1 MIAETPDPE
10 ALLEDYRRA
19 EARRRPW
26 EALWRDCAAHALPY
40 GTEGAARIYD
50 ATAADA
56 SDQLAASLLAELTP
70 PFQRWVGF
78 EPGSE
83 AGPGAAAQNAANR
96 TDCAAEALEAAA
108 VTVQGHLDR
117 SAFAVEMH
125 QALLDLVVLG
135 TGCLLFE
142 ESALGA
148 ASAFRFTAVPL
159 TEAVLEEGPEGRL
172 DRVWRRREL
181 GAAALRARFPRAPQ
195 LQGEGPFG
203 VVECVA
209 PEAGGADAGNSTMGG
224 ADAANSTMRG
234 ADAANST
241 MRGADAADSTMRRVM
256 RGGGTRYRAVL
267 EGGGGR
273 AAQMLAEG
281 RFAVSP
287 FICFRWLKAPGEVY
301 GRSPVMKALPDIK
314 TADKVVELILK
325 NASIAATGIWQADD
339 DGVLDPSAV
348 ELVPGAIIPKAV
360 GSAGLTPLA
369 APGRFDVSQLVLEDL
384 RKRIRHALLADRL
397 AEPASPAMTATEVL
411 ERAAETARLLGAT
424 YGRLEAELLTPLIER
439 ALSILA
445 RRGEVPAFALDGR
458 QAGLRLRSPLA
469 QAAGRREAGAAL
481 TWLGAV
487 AGLGP
492 EALAAVDTVR
502 IARWLGARLGVPPA
516 LLEPPELLPGTA

>member
-10 ALLEDYRRA
+10 ALLADYRRA

-40 GTEGAARIYD
+40 GADGAARIYD

-56 SDQLAASLLAELTP
+56 AEQLAASLLAELTP
-70 PFQRWVGF
+70 PFERWVGF
-78 EPGSE
+78 EPGTE
-83 AGPGAAAQNAANR
+83 AGPAAADLLDAAAQS
-96 TDCAAEALEAAA
+96 
-108 VTVQGHLDR
+108 VQGHLDR
-117 SAFAVEMH
+117 SSFAVEMH
-125 QALLDLVVLG
+125 QALLDLAVLG

-159 TEAVLEEGPEGRL
+159 GEVVLEEGPEGRL

-181 GAAALRARFPRAPQ
+181 GPAALRARFPRAAVPA
-195 LQGEGPFG
+195 GEGPFG
-203 VVECVA
+203 AVERVA
-209 PEAGGADAGNSTMGG
+209 PDAGGG
-224 ADAANSTMRG
+224 A
-234 ADAANST
+234 
-241 MRGADAADSTMRRVM
+241 
-256 RGGGTRYRAVL
+256 RYLAVL

-273 AAQMLAEG
+273 AAQTLAEG

-287 FICFRWLKAPGEVY
+287 FVCFRWLKAPGEVY

-325 NASIAATGIWQADD
+325 NASIAVTGIWQADD
-339 DGVLDPSAV
+339 DGVLDPTAV
-348 ELVPGAIIPKAV
+348 ELVPGAVMPKAV

-439 ALSILA
+439 ALSILV

-458 QAGLRLRSPLA
+458 EAGLRLRSPLA

-492 EALAAVDTVR
+492 EALAAVDTGR
-502 IARWLGARLGVPPA
+502 AARWLGSRLGVPPA
-516 LLEPPELLPGTA
+516 LLEPPDLLPGAA

>member
-1 MIAETPDPE
+1 MSLETPDPE
-10 ALLEDYRRA
+10 ALLEGYRRA

-26 EALWRDCAAHALPY
+26 EALWRDCATHALPG
-40 GTEGAARIYD
+40 GTAVAARTYD

-56 SDQLAASLLAELTP
+56 AEQLAASLLAELTP
-70 PFQRWVGF
+70 PFERWVGF
-78 EPGSE
+78 EPGGE
-83 AGPGAAAQNAANR
+83 AGPGAV
-96 TDCAAEALEAAA
+96 DALEEAAA
-108 VTVQGHLDR
+108 AVQGHLDR

-125 QALLDLVVLG
+125 QALLDLVVFG

-142 ESALGA
+142 ESALGR

-159 TEAVLEEGPEGRL
+159 AETVLEEGTEGRL

-181 GAAALRARFPRAPQ
+181 GPAALRARFPRAPI
-195 LQGEGPFG
+195 LNGEGPFG
-203 VVECVA
+203 VVERVA
-209 PEAGGADAGNSTMGG
+209 PEAGGGADAASLKNHRVPRGG
-224 ADAANSTMRG
+224 ADAASSMNS
-234 ADAANST
+234 
-241 MRGADAADSTMRRVM
+241 RVM
-256 RGGGTRYRAVL
+256 RGGYRYLAVL

-273 AAQMLAEG
+273 AAQMLADG

-287 FICFRWLKAPGEVY
+287 FVCFRWLKAPGEVY

-339 DGVLDPSAV
+339 DGVLDPTAV
-348 ELVPGAIIPKAV
+348 ELVPGAVMPKAV

-439 ALSILA
+439 ALAILA

-458 QAGLRLRSPLA
+458 NAGLRLRSPLA

-492 EALAAVDTVR
+492 EALAAVDTAR
-502 IARWLGARLGVPPA
+502 AARWLGARLGVPPA
-516 LLEPPELLPGTA
+516 LLEPPDLLPETPLLE

>member
-10 ALLEDYRRA
+10 ALLAGYRRG

-40 GTEGAARIYD
+40 GTDGAANSDGGAGAAGRIDGGVGAAGRIYD

-56 SDQLAASLLAELTP
+56 AEQLAASLLAELTP
-70 PFQRWVGF
+70 PFERWVGF
-78 EPGSE
+78 EPGTE
-83 AGPGAAAQNAANR
+83 AGPGSA
-96 TDCAAEALEAAA
+96 DALEAAA
-108 VTVQGHLDR
+108 GTVQGHLDR

-148 ASAFRFTAVPL
+148 ASAFRFAAVPL
-159 TEAVLEEGPEGRL
+159 REAVLEEGPEGRL

-181 GAAALRARFPRAPQ
+181 GPAALRARFPRAPV
-195 LQGEGPFG
+195 LSGEGPFG
-203 VVECVA
+203 VVESVA
-209 PEAGGADAGNSTMGG
+209 PGANNAGY
-224 ADAANSTMRG
+224 
-234 ADAANST
+234 
-241 MRGADAADSTMRRVM
+241 
-256 RGGGTRYRAVL
+256 RYLAVL

-339 DGVLDPSAV
+339 DGVLDPTAV
-348 ELVPGAIIPKAV
+348 ELVPGAVMPKAV

-397 AEPASPAMTATEVL
+397 AAPASPAMTATEVL

-424 YGRLEAELLTPLIER
+424 YGRLEAELLTPLIGR
-439 ALSILA
+439 ALAILA

-458 QAGLRLRSPLA
+458 EAGLRLRSPLA

-492 EALAAVDTVR
+492 GALAAVDTGR
-502 IARWLGARLGVPPA
+502 AARWLGARLGVPPA
-516 LLEPPELLPGTA
+516 LLEPPDPLPGAA

>member
-1 MIAETPDPE
+1 MKAETPDPE
-10 ALLEDYRRA
+10 ALLAGYRRA

-26 EALWRDCAAHALPY
+26 EALWRDCAAHALP
-40 GTEGAARIYD
+40 GGAAGAARIFD
-50 ATAADA
+50 STAADA
-56 SDQLAASLLAELTP
+56 ADQLAASLLAELAP
-70 PFQRWVGF
+70 PFGRWVGF
-78 EPGSE
+78 EPGAD
-83 AGPGAAAQNAANR
+83 AGPGAA
-96 TDCAAEALEAAA
+96 ELLEAAA
-108 VTVQGHLDR
+108 DAVQGHLDR

-125 QALLDLVVLG
+125 QALLDLAVLG

-159 TEAVLEEGPEGRL
+159 AETVLEEGTEGRL

-181 GAAALRARFPRAPQ
+181 GPAALRSRFPRAPE
-195 LQGEGPFG
+195 LAGEGPFG
-203 VVECVA
+203 TVECVA
-209 PEAGGADAGNSTMGG
+209 PES
-224 ADAANSTMRG
+224 
-234 ADAANST
+234 
-241 MRGADAADSTMRRVM
+241 
-256 RGGGTRYRAVL
+256 GGGYRYRAVL

-273 AAQMLAEG
+273 AAQILAEG

-287 FICFRWLKAPGEVY
+287 FICFRWLKATGETY
-301 GRSPVMKALPDIK
+301 GRSPVMKALPDIR

-339 DGVLDPSAV
+339 DGVLDPTAV
-348 ELVPGAIIPKAV
+348 ELVPGAVMPKAV

-397 AEPASPAMTATEVL
+397 AEPASPTMTATEVL

-458 QAGLRLRSPLA
+458 EAGLRLRSPLA
-469 QAAGRREAGAAL
+469 QAAGRREAGTAL

-492 EALAAVDTVR
+492 EALAAVDTAR
-502 IARWLGARLGVPPA
+502 AARWLGTRLGVPPA
-516 LLEPPELLPGTA
+516 LLEPPDPLPGPA

>member
-10 ALLEDYRRA
+10 ALLEGYRRA

-83 AGPGAAAQNAANR
+83 AGPDAV
-96 TDCAAEALEAAA
+96 EALEAAA
-108 VTVQGHLDR
+108 GTVQGHLDR

-125 QALLDLVVLG
+125 QALLDLAVLG

-142 ESALGA
+142 ESALGQ

-159 TEAVLEEGPEGRL
+159 TETVLEEGPEGRL

-181 GAAALRARFPRAPQ
+181 GPAALRARFPRAPA
-195 LQGEGPFG
+195 LAGEGPFG
-203 VVECVA
+203 VVECVE
-209 PEAGGADAGNSTMGG
+209 PEAGGH
-224 ADAANSTMRG
+224 
-234 ADAANST
+234 
-241 MRGADAADSTMRRVM
+241 
-256 RGGGTRYRAVL
+256 RYTAVL

-339 DGVLDPSAV
+339 DGVLDPSTV
-348 ELVPGAIIPKAV
+348 ELVPGAVMPKAV

-439 ALSILA
+439 ALAILA

-492 EALAAVDTVR
+492 EALAAVDMGR
-502 IARWLGARLGVPPA
+502 AARWLGARLGVPPA
-516 LLEPPELLPGTA
+516 LLEPPELLPEAVLPG

>member
-1 MIAETPDPE
+1 MISETSGPDPE
-10 ALLEDYRRA
+10 ALLEGYRRA
-19 EARRRPW
+19 EAMRRPW
-26 EALWRDCAAHALPY
+26 EALWRDCAAFALPH
-40 GTEGAARIYD
+40 GVNGAARIYD

-56 SDQLAASLLAELTP
+56 AEQLAASLLAELTP

-78 EPGSE
+78 EPGNG
-83 AGPGAAAQNAANR
+83 AGSG
-96 TDCAAEALEAAA
+96 TAEMLEEAAA
-108 VTVQGHLDR
+108 TVQGHLDR
-117 SAFAVEMH
+117 SGFAVEMH
-125 QALLDLVVLG
+125 QALLDLVVFG

-142 ESALGA
+142 ESALGS

-159 TEAVLEEGPEGRL
+159 REAVLQEGPEGRL

-181 GAAALRARFPRAPQ
+181 GLSALRARFPRAPEVA
-195 LQGEGPFG
+195 GDGPFG

-209 PEAGGADAGNSTMGG
+209 PEAGGAGG
-224 ADAANSTMRG
+224 AASVN
-234 ADAANST
+234 
-241 MRGADAADSTMRRVM
+241 RRVT
-256 RGGGTRYRAVL
+256 GGGYRYRAIL
-267 EGGGGR
+267 ESGGGR
-273 AAQMLAEG
+273 AAQLLAEG

-287 FICFRWLKAPGEVY
+287 FVCFRWLKAPGETY

-348 ELVPGAIIPKAV
+348 ELVPGAVMPKAV

-439 ALSILA
+439 ALAILA

-458 QAGLRLRSPLA
+458 EAGLRLASPLA

-481 TWLGAV
+481 TWLGVV

-492 EALAAVDTVR
+492 EALAAVDTAR
-502 IARWLGARLGVPPA
+502 AARWLGARLGVPPA
-516 LLEPPELLPGTA
+516 LLEPPDLLPGAA

>member
-1 MIAETPDPE
+1 MSLETPDPE
-10 ALLEDYRRA
+10 ALLEGYRRA

-26 EALWRDCAAHALPY
+26 EALWRDCATHALPG
-40 GTEGAARIYD
+40 GTAVAARTYD

-56 SDQLAASLLAELTP
+56 AEQLAASLLAELTP
-70 PFQRWVGF
+70 PFERWVGF
-78 EPGSE
+78 EPGGE
-83 AGPGAAAQNAANR
+83 AGPDAV
-96 TDCAAEALEAAA
+96 DALEEAAA
-108 VTVQGHLDR
+108 AVQGHIDR

-125 QALLDLVVLG
+125 QALLDLVVFG

-142 ESALGA
+142 ESALGR

-159 TEAVLEEGPEGRL
+159 AETVLEEGTEGRL

-181 GAAALRARFPRAPQ
+181 GPAALRDRFPRAPV
-195 LQGEGPFG
+195 LNGEGPFG
-203 VVECVA
+203 VVERVA
-209 PEAGGADAGNSTMGG
+209 PEAGGGADASSTSGG
-224 ADAANSTMRG
+224 ADAASSMN
-234 ADAANST
+234 
-241 MRGADAADSTMRRVM
+241 RRVR
-256 RGGGTRYRAVL
+256 RGGYRYIAVL

-273 AAQMLAEG
+273 AAQVLAEG

-287 FICFRWLKAPGEVY
+287 FVCFRWLKAPGEVY

-339 DGVLDPSAV
+339 DGVLDPTAV
-348 ELVPGAIIPKAV
+348 ELVPGAVMPKAV

-439 ALSILA
+439 ALAILA

-458 QAGLRLRSPLA
+458 DAGLRLRSPLA

-487 AGLGP
+487 VGLGP
-492 EALAAVDTVR
+492 EALAAVDTAR
-502 IARWLGARLGVPPA
+502 AARWLGARLGVPPA
-516 LLEPPELLPGTA
+516 LLEPPDLLLETPLLE

>member
-10 ALLEDYRRA
+10 ALLEGYRRA

-83 AGPGAAAQNAANR
+83 AGPDASETLEDAAGA
-96 TDCAAEALEAAA
+96 
-108 VTVQGHLDR
+108 VQGHLDR

-125 QALLDLVVLG
+125 QALLDLAVLG

-159 TEAVLEEGPEGRL
+159 TETVLEEGPEGRL

-181 GAAALRARFPRAPQ
+181 GPAALRARFPRAPQ
-195 LQGEGPFG
+195 LAGEGPFG

-209 PEAGGADAGNSTMGG
+209 PEAGGADA
-224 ADAANSTMRG
+224 ANSTI
-234 ADAANST
+234 
-241 MRGADAADSTMRRVM
+241 RRVM
-256 RGGGTRYRAVL
+256 RGGGHRYRAVL

-339 DGVLDPSAV
+339 DGVLDPSTV
-348 ELVPGAIIPKAV
+348 ELVPGAIMPKAV

-458 QAGLRLRSPLA
+458 EAGLRLRSPLA
-469 QAAGRREAGAAL
+469 QAAGRREAGAVL

-492 EALAAVDTVR
+492 EALAAVDTAR
-502 IARWLGARLGVPPA
+502 AARWLGARLGVPPA
-516 LLEPPELLPGTA
+516 LLEPPELLPGTV

>member
-1 MIAETPDPE
+1 MKGTHMIAETPGPDPE
-10 ALLEDYRRA
+10 ALLEGYRRA

-26 EALWRDCAAHALPY
+26 EALWRDCAAYALPH
-40 GTEGAARIYD
+40 GKDGAVRIYD

-56 SDQLAASLLAELTP
+56 AEQLAASLLAELTP

-78 EPGSE
+78 EPGRE
-83 AGPGAAAQNAANR
+83 AGPETAEPLEEAAQ
-96 TDCAAEALEAAA
+96 
-108 VTVQGHLDR
+108 TVQGHLDR

-181 GAAALRARFPRAPQ
+181 GAAALRARFPRASG
-195 LQGEGPFG
+195 LAGEGPFG

-209 PEAGGADAGNSTMGG
+209 PEP
-224 ADAANSTMRG
+224 
-234 ADAANST
+234 
-241 MRGADAADSTMRRVM
+241 
-256 RGGGTRYRAVL
+256 GGTRYRAVL

-348 ELVPGAIIPKAV
+348 ELVPGAVMPKAV

-439 ALSILA
+439 ALAILA
-445 RRGEVPAFALDGR
+445 RRGEAPAFALDGR
-458 QAGLRLRSPLA
+458 EAELRLRSPLA

-492 EALAAVDTVR
+492 EALAAVDTAR
-502 IARWLGARLGVPPA
+502 AARWLGARLGVPPA
-516 LLEPPELLPGTA
+516 LLEPPDPLPETLLLE

>member
-1 MIAETPDPE
+1 MTDRLPDPE
-10 ALLEDYRRA
+10 ALLAGYRRA

-26 EALWRDCAAHALPY
+26 EALWRDCAAHALPD
-40 GTEGAARIYD
+40 GGNETWRLYD

-56 SDQLAASLLAELTP
+56 AEQLAASLLAELTP
-70 PFQRWVGF
+70 PFERWVGF
-78 EPGSE
+78 EPGRD
-83 AGPGAAAQNAANR
+83 AAADSAGVL
-96 TDCAAEALEAAA
+96 EEAAA
-108 VTVQGHLDR
+108 TVQGHLDR

-142 ESALGA
+142 ESALGR

-159 TEAVLEEGPEGRL
+159 MEAVLEEGPEGRL
-172 DRVWRRREL
+172 DRVWRRRAL
-181 GAAALRARFPRAPQ
+181 GPAQLRARFPRAPA
-195 LQGEGPFG
+195 LAGEGPFG
-203 VVECVA
+203 VVEAVM
-209 PEAGGADAGNSTMGG
+209 PEP
-224 ADAANSTMRG
+224 
-234 ADAANST
+234 
-241 MRGADAADSTMRRVM
+241 
-256 RGGGTRYRAVL
+256 GGGYGYRAVL

-273 AAQMLAEG
+273 AAQSLAEG

-287 FICFRWLKAPGEVY
+287 FVCFRWLKAPGEVY

-339 DGVLDPSAV
+339 DGVLDPAAV
-348 ELVPGAIIPKAV
+348 ELVPGAVMPKAV

-397 AEPASPAMTATEVL
+397 AAPASPAMTATEVL

-439 ALSILA
+439 ALAILV

-458 QAGLRLRSPLA
+458 EAGLRFRSPLA

-492 EALAAVDTVR
+492 EALAAVDIGR
-502 IARWLGARLGVPPA
+502 AARWLGARLGVPPA
-516 LLEPPELLPGTA
+516 LLEPPWSEADAGGYSAAAGGSLRRTI

>member
-1 MIAETPDPE
+1 MTAETPDPE
-10 ALLEDYRRA
+10 ALLAEYRRG

-40 GTEGAARIYD
+40 GADGAVHGAAGRIYD

-56 SDQLAASLLAELTP
+56 AEQLAASLLAELTP
-70 PFQRWVGF
+70 PFERWVGF
-78 EPGSE
+78 EPGIG
-83 AGPGAAAQNAANR
+83 AGPAAPDAANSLDGGVGAAGAA
-96 TDCAAEALEAAA
+96 DALEAAA
-108 VTVQGHLDR
+108 GTVQGHLDR

-142 ESALGA
+142 ESAVGR

-159 TEAVLEEGPEGRL
+159 REAVLEEGPEGRL

-181 GAAALRARFPRAPQ
+181 GPAALRARFPRAPAPG
-195 LQGEGPFG
+195 GEGPFG
-203 VVECVA
+203 VVERVA
-209 PEAGGADAGNSTMGG
+209 PEPGGGA
-224 ADAANSTMRG
+224 
-234 ADAANST
+234 
-241 MRGADAADSTMRRVM
+241 
-256 RGGGTRYRAVL
+256 RYLAVL
-267 EGGGGR
+267 EGGGGQ
-273 AAQMLAEG
+273 AAQVVAEG

-339 DGVLDPSAV
+339 DGVLDPTAV
-348 ELVPGAIIPKAV
+348 ELVPGAVMPKAV

-439 ALSILA
+439 ALAILA

-458 QAGLRLRSPLA
+458 DAGLRLRSPLA

-492 EALAAVDTVR
+492 GALAAVDTGR
-502 IARWLGARLGVPPA
+502 AARWLGARLGVPPA
-516 LLEPPELLPGTA
+516 LLEPPDLLPGAA

>member
-83 AGPGAAAQNAANR
+83 AGVDAVE
-96 TDCAAEALEAAA
+96 TLEAAA

-209 PEAGGADAGNSTMGG
+209 PEAG
-224 ADAANSTMRG
+224 G

-516 LLEPPELLPGTA
+516 LLEPPELLPEAALPE

>member
-10 ALLEDYRRA
+10 VLLADYRRA

-40 GTEGAARIYD
+40 GTNGVVNSDGGVRAAGRIYD

-56 SDQLAASLLAELTP
+56 AEQLAASLLAELTP
-70 PFQRWVGF
+70 PFERWVGF
-78 EPGSE
+78 EPGQE
-83 AGPGAAAQNAANR
+83 AAPDSAEVL
-96 TDCAAEALEAAA
+96 DMAAEAL
-108 VTVQGHLDR
+108 QGHLDR

-159 TEAVLEEGPEGRL
+159 REAVLEEGPEGRL

-181 GAAALRARFPRAPQ
+181 GPAALRARFPRAPV
-195 LQGEGPFG
+195 LSGEGPFG
-203 VVECVA
+203 VVESVA
-209 PEAGGADAGNSTMGG
+209 PGADGGG
-224 ADAANSTMRG
+224 ADAANST
-234 ADAANST
+234 N
-241 MRGADAADSTMRRVM
+241 RRVM
-256 RGGGTRYRAVL
+256 RGAGYRYLAVL

-339 DGVLDPSAV
+339 DGVLDPTAV
-348 ELVPGAIIPKAV
+348 ELVPGAVMPKAV

-411 ERAAETARLLGAT
+411 ERSAETARLLGAT
-424 YGRLEAELLTPLIER
+424 YGRLEAELLTPLIGR

-458 QAGLRLRSPLA
+458 EAGLRLRSPLA

-492 EALAAVDTVR
+492 GALAAVDTGR
-502 IARWLGARLGVPPA
+502 AARWLGARLGVPPA
-516 LLEPPELLPGTA
+516 LLEPPDPLPGAA

>member
-1 MIAETPDPE
+1 MQTNKKATNMTDQLPDPE
-10 ALLEDYRRA
+10 ALLAGYRRA
-19 EARRRPW
+19 EAQRRPW
-26 EALWRDCAAHALPY
+26 EALWRDCAAHALPDG
-40 GTEGAARIYD
+40 GTGAWRPCD

-56 SDQLAASLLAELTP
+56 AEQLAASLLAELTP
-70 PFQRWVGF
+70 PFERWVGF
-78 EPGSE
+78 EPGTD
-83 AGPGAAAQNAANR
+83 AGPE
-96 TDCAAEALEAAA
+96 AAEALETVAE
-108 VTVQGHLDR
+108 TVQGHLDR
-117 SAFAVEMH
+117 SAFAVEIH

-142 ESALGA
+142 ESALGR

-159 TEAVLEEGPEGRL
+159 KEAVLEEGPEGRL
-172 DRVWRRREL
+172 DRVWRRRAL
-181 GAAALRARFPRAPQ
+181 GPAQLRARFPRAPA
-195 LQGEGPFG
+195 LAGEGPFG
-203 VVECVA
+203 VVEAVM
-209 PEAGGADAGNSTMGG
+209 PEPDGGY
-224 ADAANSTMRG
+224 
-234 ADAANST
+234 
-241 MRGADAADSTMRRVM
+241 
-256 RGGGTRYRAVL
+256 RYRAVL
-267 EGGGGR
+267 EGGEGR

-339 DGVLDPSAV
+339 DGVLDPSQV
-348 ELVPGAIIPKAV
+348 ELVPGAVMPKAV

-439 ALSILA
+439 ALAILA
-445 RRGEVPAFALDGR
+445 RRGEAPAFALDGR
-458 QAGLRLRSPLA
+458 DAGLRLRSPLA

-492 EALAAVDTVR
+492 EALAAVDIGR
-502 IARWLGARLGVPPA
+502 AARWLGARLGVPPA
-516 LLEPPELLPGTA
+516 LLAPPGSEADAGAGGYSAAAGGSLRRTI

>member
-1 MIAETPDPE
+1 MNPETANPE
-10 ALLEDYRRA
+10 ALLEGYRRA

-26 EALWRDCAAHALPY
+26 EALWRDCAAHALPGGAAGY
-40 GTEGAARIYD
+40 HGGGGAAYDGGGVGAAARIYD

-56 SDQLAASLLAELTP
+56 AEQLAASLLAELTP
-70 PFQRWVGF
+70 PFERWVGF
-78 EPGSE
+78 EPGRDT
-83 AGPGAAAQNAANR
+83 GPGGV
-96 TDCAAEALEAAA
+96 EALEETAAA
-108 VTVQGHLDR
+108 VQGHLDR

-125 QALLDLVVLG
+125 QALLDLAVLG

-159 TEAVLEEGPEGRL
+159 AEVALEEGPEGRL
-172 DRVWRRREL
+172 DRVWRRRTL
-181 GAAALRARFPRAPQ
+181 GPAALRARFPRAPV
-195 LQGEGPFG
+195 LNGEGPFG
-203 VVECVA
+203 VVERVA
-209 PEAGGADAGNSTMGG
+209 PEPGGA
-224 ADAANSTMRG
+224 
-234 ADAANST
+234 
-241 MRGADAADSTMRRVM
+241 
-256 RGGGTRYRAVL
+256 RYLAVL

-273 AAQMLAEG
+273 AARLLAEG

-287 FICFRWLKAPGEVY
+287 FVCFRWLKAPGEVY

-339 DGVLDPSAV
+339 DGVLDPAAV
-348 ELVPGAIIPKAV
+348 ELAPGAVMPKAV

-445 RRGEVPAFALDGR
+445 RRGEAPAFALDGR
-458 QAGLRLRSPLA
+458 EASLRLRSPLA

-492 EALAAVDTVR
+492 EALAAVDTAR
-502 IARWLGARLGVPPA
+502 AARWLGARLGVPPA
-516 LLEPPELLPGTA
+516 LLEPPDPLPGAALRG

>member
-1 MIAETPDPE
+1 MKGTNTMAATPDPE
-10 ALLEDYRRA
+10 GLLAGYRRA

-26 EALWRDCAAHALPY
+26 EALWRSCAAHALPY
-40 GTEGAARIYD
+40 GADGAARIYD

-56 SDQLAASLLAELTP
+56 AEQLAASLLAELTP
-70 PFQRWVGF
+70 PFERWVGF
-78 EPGSE
+78 EPGQD
-83 AGPGAAAQNAANR
+83 AGPAAA
-96 TDCAAEALEAAA
+96 EGLEAAA
-108 VTVQGHLDR
+108 GAVQGHLDR

-159 TEAVLEEGPEGRL
+159 REAVLEEGPEGRL

-181 GAAALRARFPRAPQ
+181 GPAALRARFPRAPAMD
-195 LQGEGPFG
+195 GPGPFG

-209 PEAGGADAGNSTMGG
+209 PETGGY
-224 ADAANSTMRG
+224 
-234 ADAANST
+234 
-241 MRGADAADSTMRRVM
+241 
-256 RGGGTRYRAVL
+256 RYRAVL

-273 AAQMLAEG
+273 AAQLLAEG

-301 GRSPVMKALPDIK
+301 GRSPVMKALPDIR

-339 DGVLDPSAV
+339 DGVLDPAAV
-348 ELVPGAIIPKAV
+348 ELVPGAVMPKAV

-411 ERAAETARLLGAT
+411 ERSAETARLLGAT
-424 YGRLEAELLTPLIER
+424 YGRLEAELLAPLVRR

-458 QAGLRLRSPLA
+458 EAGLRLRSPLA

-492 EALAAVDTVR
+492 EALAAVDTGR
-502 IARWLGARLGVPPA
+502 AARWLGARLGAPPA
-516 LLEPPELLPGTA
+516 LLEPPDPPPLPEKAGGLI

>member
-10 ALLEDYRRA
+10 VLLADYRRA

-40 GTEGAARIYD
+40 GTDGAVNSDGGVRAAGRIYD

-56 SDQLAASLLAELTP
+56 AEQLAASLLAELTP
-70 PFQRWVGF
+70 PFERWVGF
-78 EPGSE
+78 EPGQE
-83 AGPGAAAQNAANR
+83 AAPDSAEVL
-96 TDCAAEALEAAA
+96 DMAAEAL
-108 VTVQGHLDR
+108 QGHLDR

-159 TEAVLEEGPEGRL
+159 REAVLEEGPEGRL

-181 GAAALRARFPRAPQ
+181 GPAALRARFPRAPV
-195 LQGEGPFG
+195 LSGEGPFG
-203 VVECVA
+203 VVESVA
-209 PEAGGADAGNSTMGG
+209 PADPPIRRIGG
-224 ADAANSTMRG
+224 ADAANSMNRRVPRG
-234 ADAANST
+234 A
-241 MRGADAADSTMRRVM
+241 GY
-256 RGGGTRYRAVL
+256 RYLAVL

-273 AAQMLAEG
+273 AAQLLAEG

-339 DGVLDPSAV
+339 DGVLDPTAV
-348 ELVPGAIIPKAV
+348 ELVPGAVMPKAV

-397 AEPASPAMTATEVL
+397 AAPASPAMTATEVL
-411 ERAAETARLLGAT
+411 ERSAETARLLGAT
-424 YGRLEAELLTPLIER
+424 YGRLEAELLTPLIGR

-458 QAGLRLRSPLA
+458 EAGLRLRSPLA

-492 EALAAVDTVR
+492 GALAAVDTGR
-502 IARWLGARLGVPPA
+502 AARWLGARLGVPPA
-516 LLEPPELLPGTA
+516 LLEPPDLLPGAA

>member
-1 MIAETPDPE
+1 MKGTHMIAETPDPE
-10 ALLEDYRRA
+10 VLLAGYRRA

-40 GTEGAARIYD
+40 GTGGAVNGDGGAGAAGRIYD

-56 SDQLAASLLAELTP
+56 AEQLAASLLAELTP
-70 PFQRWVGF
+70 PFERWVGF
-78 EPGSE
+78 EPGQE
-83 AGPGAAAQNAANR
+83 AGPESAEML
-96 TDCAAEALEAAA
+96 DMAAEAL
-108 VTVQGHLDR
+108 QGHLDR

-125 QALLDLVVLG
+125 QALLDLVALG

-159 TEAVLEEGPEGRL
+159 REAVLEEGPEGRL

-181 GAAALRARFPRAPQ
+181 GPAALRARFPRAPV
-195 LQGEGPFG
+195 LSGEGPFG
-203 VVECVA
+203 VVEGVA
-209 PEAGGADAGNSTMGG
+209 PELKGAGY
-224 ADAANSTMRG
+224 
-234 ADAANST
+234 
-241 MRGADAADSTMRRVM
+241 
-256 RGGGTRYRAVL
+256 RYLAVL

-339 DGVLDPSAV
+339 DGVLDPTAV
-348 ELVPGAIIPKAV
+348 ELVPGAVMPKAV

-411 ERAAETARLLGAT
+411 ERSAETARLLGAT
-424 YGRLEAELLTPLIER
+424 YGRLESELLTPLIGR

-458 QAGLRLRSPLA
+458 EAGLRLRSPLA

-492 EALAAVDTVR
+492 GALAAVDTGR
-502 IARWLGARLGVPPA
+502 AARWLGTRLGVPPA
-516 LLEPPELLPGTA
+516 LLEPPDLLPGAA

>member
-1 MIAETPDPE
+1 MISETSAPDPE
-10 ALLEDYRRA
+10 ALLEGYRRA
-19 EARRRPW
+19 DAARRPW
-26 EALWRDCAAHALPY
+26 EALWRDCAAFALPH
-40 GTEGAARIYD
+40 GTDGAARIYD

-56 SDQLAASLLAELTP
+56 AEQLAASLLAELTP

-78 EPGSE
+78 EPGTG
-83 AGPGAAAQNAANR
+83 AGSGTVEMLEETAA
-96 TDCAAEALEAAA
+96 
-108 VTVQGHLDR
+108 TVQGHLDR
-117 SAFAVEMH
+117 SGFAVEMH
-125 QALLDLVVLG
+125 QALLDLVVFG

-142 ESALGA
+142 ESALGS
-148 ASAFRFTAVPL
+148 ASAFRFAAVPL
-159 TEAVLEEGPEGRL
+159 REAVLQEGPEGRL

-181 GAAALRARFPRAPQ
+181 GLSALRARFPRAPDAA
-195 LQGEGPFG
+195 GDGPFG

-209 PEAGGADAGNSTMGG
+209 PEAGGGY
-224 ADAANSTMRG
+224 
-234 ADAANST
+234 
-241 MRGADAADSTMRRVM
+241 
-256 RGGGTRYRAVL
+256 RYTAVL
-267 EGGGGR
+267 EGGGGK
-273 AAQMLAEG
+273 AAHMLAEG

-287 FICFRWLKAPGEVY
+287 FVCFRWLKAPGETY

-348 ELVPGAIIPKAV
+348 ELVPGAVMPKAV

-439 ALSILA
+439 ALAILA
-445 RRGEVPAFALDGR
+445 RRGEVRAFALDGR
-458 QAGLRLRSPLA
+458 EAGLRLASPLA

-492 EALAAVDTVR
+492 EALAAVDTGR
-502 IARWLGARLGVPPA
+502 AARWLGARLGVPPA
-516 LLEPPELLPGTA
+516 LLEPPDLLPETAPAG

>member
-10 ALLEDYRRA
+10 VLLADYRRA
-19 EARRRPW
+19 EARRRSW

-40 GTEGAARIYD
+40 GTDGAVSSDGGARAAGRIYD

-56 SDQLAASLLAELTP
+56 AEQLAASLLAELTP
-70 PFQRWVGF
+70 PFERWVGF
-78 EPGSE
+78 EPGQE
-83 AGPGAAAQNAANR
+83 AAPDSAEML
-96 TDCAAEALEAAA
+96 DMAAEAL
-108 VTVQGHLDR
+108 QGHLDR

-159 TEAVLEEGPEGRL
+159 REAVLEEGPEGRL

-181 GAAALRARFPRAPQ
+181 GPAALRARFPRAPV
-195 LQGEGPFG
+195 LSGEGPFG

-209 PEAGGADAGNSTMGG
+209 PGADGAGY
-224 ADAANSTMRG
+224 
-234 ADAANST
+234 
-241 MRGADAADSTMRRVM
+241 
-256 RGGGTRYRAVL
+256 RYLAVL

-339 DGVLDPSAV
+339 DGVLDPTAV
-348 ELVPGAIIPKAV
+348 ELVPGAVMPKAV

-411 ERAAETARLLGAT
+411 ERSAETARLLGAT
-424 YGRLEAELLTPLIER
+424 YGRLEAELLTPLIGR

-445 RRGEVPAFALDGR
+445 RRGEVLAFALDGR
-458 QAGLRLRSPLA
+458 EAGLRLRSPLA

-492 EALAAVDTVR
+492 GALAAVDTGR
-502 IARWLGARLGVPPA
+502 AARWLGARLGVPPA
-516 LLEPPELLPGTA
+516 LLEPPDLLPGAA

>member
-1 MIAETPDPE
+1 MMNSNMKGTHMIAETPGPDPE
-10 ALLEDYRRA
+10 ALLEGYRRA

-26 EALWRDCAAHALPY
+26 EALWRDCAAYTLPH
-40 GTEGAARIYD
+40 GKDGPARIYD

-56 SDQLAASLLAELTP
+56 AEQLAASLLAELTP

-78 EPGSE
+78 EPGRE
-83 AGPGAAAQNAANR
+83 AGPETAEPLEEAAQ
-96 TDCAAEALEAAA
+96 
-108 VTVQGHLDR
+108 TVQGHLDR

-181 GAAALRARFPRAPQ
+181 GAAALRARFPRVPPLA
-195 LQGEGPFG
+195 GEGPFG

-209 PEAGGADAGNSTMGG
+209 PEPGG
-224 ADAANSTMRG
+224 ADAANS
-234 ADAANST
+234 
-241 MRGADAADSTMRRVM
+241 M

-348 ELVPGAIIPKAV
+348 ELVPGAVMPKAV

-411 ERAAETARLLGAT
+411 ERAAETGRLLGAT

-439 ALSILA
+439 ALAILA

-458 QAGLRLRSPLA
+458 DAGLRLRSPLA

-492 EALAAVDTVR
+492 EALAAVDTAR
-502 IARWLGARLGVPPA
+502 AARWLGARLGVPPA
-516 LLEPPELLPGTA
+516 LLEPPELLPPDAA